1 MTSKEEK
8 EIDLLEILVKTIFFI
23 KRRFLLILIILLAG
37 TSLGFFKSYFE
48 KKKYE
53 NQIIGNCDFISN
65 SVIYQI
71 IKTLSQDFQNN
82 SNFFSR
88 ELNISKDI
96 TNKLI
101 KIEIDT
107 MTFASKSA
115 FEIKIQAKDSTTCE
129 QIKTAIYSYLPQNL
143 FIKEEYN
150 FILNQKKQLIAELTQ
165 KIKELDSLQKFIRLA
180 SLKDKNQIAIFSSYY
195 SEYILL
201 VEKKQ
206 KTEKELLSM
215 DRIVYAYIDNTT
227 PVTNTIL
234 KNTII
239 YFLISLIIG
248 IIFAFSLEISS
259 KMKRYRKQNKD

>member
-1 MTSKEEK
+1 MNNKEEK
-8 EIDLLEILVKTIFFI
+8 EIDLLEILVKFILFI
-23 KRRFLLILIILLAG
+23 KRRFLLILIILIAG

-53 NQIIGNCDFISN
+53 NQIIGNCDFVSN

-107 MTFASKSA
+107 ITFAGKSA
-115 FEIKIQAKDSTTCE
+115 FEIKIQAKDSNTCE

-165 KIKELDSLQKFIRLA
+165 KIKELDSLQKFIRVA
-180 SLKDKNQIAIFSSYY
+180 SLKDKNQIAIFNSYY
-195 SEYILL
+195 SEYISL

-206 KTEKELLSM
+206 KAEKEFKSLNDFICL
-215 DRIVYAYIDNTT
+215 YIDKTALMN
-227 PVTNTIL
+227 NNIL
-234 KNTII
+234 KKIII
-239 YFLISLIIG
+239 YFIISLMLGFLIALCI
-248 IIFAFSLEISS
+248 EINR
-259 KMKRYRKQNKD
+259 KVINYRKQHQN